1 MKRLLFVVA
10 TLAVAV
16 VFAETAA
23 PAKDAA
29 PAAAKEKAVKKTPL
43 TPAQQEA
50 RRRAREMKRFGGYII
65 KPNSSAGKIL
75 FVDTRKAAK
84 DTAAADV
91 VAFLRKTYQY
101 PAEVVQGDADQAD
114 VSKVGKTAATMT
126 IVLCEKPDSPALLIS
141 PEDMWASVNATRL
154 ARGCADPKVFAA
166 RVRKELT
173 RAFCFL
179 AGAGNSMGSATVM
192 TPIFSNMELDE
203 RFVEEIPP
211 DVDGKFN
218 KHLAAFGIKPWIRS
232 TYTYACEEGWA
243 PQPTNEFPKAI
254 WDKVHAAPTKPI
266 VIAPETTKQ
275 K

>member
-1 MKRLLFVVA
+1 MKNLVFAFA
-10 TLAVAV
+10 TLAMTFA
-16 VFAETAA
+16 FAEA
-23 PAKDAA
+23 PATDK
-29 PAAAKEKAVKKTPL
+29 AKEKKTPL
-43 TPAQQEA
+43 TPAQQAA
-50 RRRAREMKRFGGYII
+50 RRQAREMKRFGGYIV
-65 KPNSSAGKIL
+65 KPNSAAGKIL
-75 FVDTRKAAK
+75 FVDTRKEVK

-101 PAEVVQGDADQAD
+101 PAEVVKGEADQAD

-154 ARGCADPKVFAA
+154 ARGCSDPKVFAA

-192 TPIFSNMELDE
+192 TPVFSNMELDE

-218 KHLAAFGIKPWIRS
+218 KHLAAFGIKPWIRT

-243 PQPTNEFPKAI
+243 PQPTNEFQKAI